1 MKPALDNPTT
11 HQDAG
16 CERQF
21 IRSMDGYLTLKRA
34 IPPGYPDA
42 VAYRMAGIV
51 GATVR
56 NWRREPGTD
65 DDANTGKRSPLDR
78 VCDLITAVFEE
89 VDEEHAELIVDHV
102 VGHLANLKA
111 KRQRGAPN
119 LAKLEEEL
127 QSAQMLL
134 SKISNDV
141 RAQRREKLQAVR

>member
-1 MKPALDNPTT
+1 M
-11 HQDAG
+11 G
-16 CERQF
+16 
-21 IRSMDGYLTLKRA
+21 
-34 IPPGYPDA
+34 
-42 VAYRMAGIV
+42 VV

-56 NWRREPGTD
+56 TWCREPGSD

-78 VCDLITAVFEE
+78 VCDLIAAVFEE

-102 VGHLANLKA
+102 VGYLANLKA

-141 RAQRREKLQAVR
+141 RANRREKLQAVK